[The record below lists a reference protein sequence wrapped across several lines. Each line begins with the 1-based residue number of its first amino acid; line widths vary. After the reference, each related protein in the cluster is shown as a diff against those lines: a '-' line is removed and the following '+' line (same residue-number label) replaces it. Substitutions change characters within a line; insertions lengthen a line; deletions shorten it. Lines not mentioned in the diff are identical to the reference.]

1 MSRSVISPRLAWFRI
16 ALSLLAMVALG
27 GCVTAAQKRAQ
38 DLART
43 NIAGVDQM
51 RTCTEAV
58 YNAAPFE
65 AARRH
70 LPADYGQAT
79 LEQETDPGVAKDPE
93 IAAVLLAQPQLQ
105 ACRQAFLD
113 KIGADMPSLIP
124 TYAGL
129 LALIDS
135 SLYEVMQ
142 KKKSWGDHVRDVKL
156 LLKKVDSELDGE
168 IKKIADG
175 LSQDPKAVQARKEAA
190 DKAMAFYT
198 QTTKSLATMRRP
210 IITRVSN

>member
-1 MSRSVISPRLAWFRI
+1 VSRPVNFPRLAWFRI
-16 ALSLLAMVALG
+16 AVALLAIAALG

-38 DLART
+38 DIART

-58 YNAAPFE
+58 YNSPAFD
-65 AARRH
+65 AARRR

-105 ACRQAFLD
+105 ACRKTFLD
-113 KIGADMPSLIP
+113 KIGADTPSLIP

-129 LALIDS
+129 LALTDG
-135 SLYEVMQ
+135 SLSEVMQ
-142 KKKSWGDHVRDVKL
+142 KKKGWGDHVRDVKL
-156 LLKKVDSELDGE
+156 LLKKADTELDDE

-190 DKAMAFYT
+190 DKALAVYA
-198 QTTKSLATMRRP
+198 TTEKALTTMRRP
-210 IITRVSN
+210 VITRVSN